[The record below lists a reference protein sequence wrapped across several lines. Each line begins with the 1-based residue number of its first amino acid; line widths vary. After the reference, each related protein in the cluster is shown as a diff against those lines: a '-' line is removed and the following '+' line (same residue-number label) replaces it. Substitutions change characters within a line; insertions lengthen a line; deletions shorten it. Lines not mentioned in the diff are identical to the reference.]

1 MRVGIFDSG
10 IGGLT
15 VLHTLLNKYPNN
27 EYIYYGDTLNLP
39 YGTKT
44 KEQLLELSDKDVK
57 FLINKNVDI
66 IIIACG
72 TVSSNC
78 LDYLNNKYNIKIF
91 DIISP
96 TLEYLNNS
104 NYQNIG
110 VIATNRTIDSHIFK
124 NNLNK
129 NIYEINTPELVPII
143 ESDNLDNLEN
153 ILDTYLKEY
162 KNKIDIL
169 VLGCTHYPI
178 IYNNINKYLNNKI
191 SLLDMSIPLI
201 NKLSNNN
208 ISNNKKSINIY
219 YSKISDI
226 LINNTKRILN
236 QENINI
242 IEDNSN

>member
-39 YGTKT
+39 YGNKT
-44 KEQLLELSDKDVK
+44 KEQLIKLSDKDVQ
-57 FLINKNVDI
+57 FLISKNVDI

-78 LDYLNNKYNIKIF
+78 LDYLKNKYNIPIY

-96 TLEYLNNS
+96 TIDYLNKS

-110 VIATNRTIDSHIFK
+110 IIATNRTIDSHIFK
-124 NNLNK
+124 NNINK

-143 ESDNLDNLEN
+143 ENNNLDNLDN
-153 ILDTYLKEY
+153 ILDIYLKEY
-162 KNKIDIL
+162 KDKLDIL

-178 IYNNINKYLNNKI
+178 ISNYIDKYLNNKVK
-191 SLLDMSIPLI
+191 LLDMSTLLLD
-201 NKLSNNN
+201 KLKQDNTS
-208 ISNNKKSINIY
+208 SINIY
-219 YSKISDI
+219 YSKINNT
-226 LINNTKRILN
+226 LIENTKRILN
-236 QENINI
+236 IENINI

>member
-1 MRVGIFDSG
+1 MRIGIFDSG

-15 VLHTLLNKYPNN
+15 VLKTLISKYPNN

-39 YGTKT
+39 YGNKT
-44 KEQLLELSDKDVK
+44 KKKLQELSDKDVE
-57 FLINKNVDI
+57 FLISKKADI

-78 LDYLNNKYNIKIF
+78 LNYLKNKYSIPIY

-96 TLEYLNNS
+96 TIDYLNKS

-110 VIATNRTIDSHIFK
+110 IIATNRTIDSHIFK
-124 NNLNK
+124 NNINK

-143 ESDNLDNLEN
+143 ENNNLDKLDN
-153 ILDTYLKEY
+153 ILDKYLKEY

-178 IYNNINKYLNNKI
+178 ISNSINKYLSNKVK
-191 SLLDMSIPLI
+191 LLDMSTLI
-201 NKLSNNN
+201 LDKLKQDNTY
-208 ISNNKKSINIY
+208 SINIY
-219 YSKISDI
+219 YSKINDV
-226 LINNTKRILN
+226 LIKNTKRILN
-236 QENINI
+236 IENINI
-242 IEDNSN
+242 SLK

>member
-1 MRVGIFDSG
+1 MRIGIFDSG

-15 VLHTLLNKYPNN
+15 VLKTFIEKYPNN

-236 QENINI
+236 QDNINI
-242 IEDNSN
+242 YEDNSN

>member
-39 YGTKT
+39 YGNKT
-44 KEQLLELSDKDVK
+44 KEQLIKLSDKDVQ
-57 FLINKNVDI
+57 FLISKNVDI

-78 LDYLNNKYNIKIF
+78 LDYLKNKYNIPIY

-96 TLEYLNNS
+96 TIDYLNKS

-110 VIATNRTIDSHIFK
+110 KIATNRTIDSHIFK
-124 NNLNK
+124 NNINK

-143 ESDNLDNLEN
+143 ENNNLYNLDN
-153 ILDTYLKEY
+153 ILDIYLKEY

-178 IYNNINKYLNNKI
+178 ISNYIDKYLNNRVK
-191 SLLDMSIPLI
+191 LLDMSTLLLD
-201 NKLSNNN
+201 KLKQDNTS
-208 ISNNKKSINIY
+208 SINIY
-219 YSKISDI
+219 YSKINNT
-226 LINNTKRILN
+226 LIENTKRILN
-236 QENINI
+236 INNINI

>member
-15 VLHTLLNKYPNN
+15 VLHTLINEYPNN

-39 YGTKT
+39 YGNKT
-44 KEQLLELSDKDVK
+44 KEQLLELSNKDVE
-57 FLINKNVDI
+57 FLISKNVDI

-78 LDYLNNKYNIKIF
+78 LDYLKNKYNIPIY

-96 TLEYLNNS
+96 TIDYLNKS

-124 NNLNK
+124 NNINK
-129 NIYEINTPELVPII
+129 NLYEINTPELVPII
-143 ESDNLDNLEN
+143 ENNDLDNLDNV
-153 ILDTYLKEY
+153 LDIYLGEY
-162 KNKIDIL
+162 RDKIDIL

-178 IYNNINKYLNNKI
+178 ISNYIDKYLNNKVK
-191 SLLDMSIPLI
+191 LLDMSMLI
-201 NKLSNNN
+201 LDKLKQDN
-208 ISNNKKSINIY
+208 ISSINIY
-219 YSKISDI
+219 YSKINDI
-226 LINNTKRILN
+226 LIENTKRILN
-236 QENINI
+236 IEDINI
-242 IEDNSN
+242 IEDNLN

>member
-15 VLHTLLNKYPNN
+15 VLHTLINEYPNN

-39 YGTKT
+39 YGNKT
-44 KEQLLELSDKDVK
+44 KEQLLELSNKDVE
-57 FLINKNVDI
+57 FLISKNVDI

-78 LDYLNNKYNIKIF
+78 LDYLKNKYNIPIY

-96 TLEYLNNS
+96 TIDYLNKS

-124 NNLNK
+124 NNINK
-129 NIYEINTPELVPII
+129 NLYEINTPELVPII
-143 ESDNLDNLEN
+143 ENNDLDNLDNV
-153 ILDTYLKEY
+153 LDIYLGEY
-162 KNKIDIL
+162 RDKIDIL

-178 IYNNINKYLNNKI
+178 IYNYIDKYLNNKVK
-191 SLLDMSIPLI
+191 LLDMSMLI
-201 NKLSNNN
+201 LDKLKQDN
-208 ISNNKKSINIY
+208 ISSINIY
-219 YSKISDI
+219 YSKINDI
-226 LINNTKRILN
+226 LIENTKRILN
-236 QENINI
+236 IENINI
-242 IEDNSN
+242 TEDNTN

>member
-15 VLHTLLNKYPNN
+15 VLHTLINKYPNN

-39 YGTKT
+39 YGNKT
-44 KEQLLELSDKDVK
+44 KEQLLELSDKDVQ
-57 FLINKNVDI
+57 FLISKNIDI

-78 LDYLNNKYNIKIF
+78 LDYLKNKYKIPIY

-96 TLEYLNNS
+96 TIDYLNRS

-110 VIATNRTIDSHIFK
+110 IIATNRTIDSHIFK
-124 NNLNK
+124 NNINK

-143 ESDNLDNLEN
+143 ENNNLDNLDN

-178 IYNNINKYLNNKI
+178 IYNHINKYLNNKVK
-191 SLLDMSIPLI
+191 LLDMSLLLLD
-201 NKLSNNN
+201 KLKQDNTS
-208 ISNNKKSINIY
+208 SINIY
-219 YSKISDI
+219 YSKIDNI
-226 LINNTKRILN
+226 LIENTKRILN
-236 QENINI
+236 QKNINI
-242 IEDNSN
+242 YQK

>member
-15 VLHTLLNKYPNN
+15 VLHTLINEYPNN

-39 YGTKT
+39 YGNKT
-44 KEQLLELSDKDVK
+44 KEQLIKLSDKDVQ
-57 FLINKNVDI
+57 FLISENVDI

-78 LDYLNNKYNIKIF
+78 LDYLKNKYNIPIY

-96 TLEYLNNS
+96 TIDYLNKS

-110 VIATNRTIDSHIFK
+110 IIATNRTIDSHIFK
-124 NNLNK
+124 NNINK

-143 ESDNLDNLEN
+143 ENNNLDNLDN
-153 ILDTYLKEY
+153 ILDIYLKEY
-162 KNKIDIL
+162 KDKLDIL

-178 IYNNINKYLNNKI
+178 ISNYIDKYLNNKVK
-191 SLLDMSIPLI
+191 LLDMSTLLLD
-201 NKLSNNN
+201 KLKQDNTS
-208 ISNNKKSINIY
+208 SINIY
-219 YSKISDI
+219 YSKINNT
-226 LINNTKRILN
+226 LIENTKRILN
-236 QENINI
+236 IENINI
-242 IEDNSN
+242 TEDNTN

>member
-39 YGTKT
+39 YGNKT
-44 KEQLLELSDKDVK
+44 KEQLIKLSDKDVQ
-57 FLINKNVDI
+57 FLISKNVDI

-78 LDYLNNKYNIKIF
+78 LDYLKNKYNIPIY

-96 TLEYLNNS
+96 TIDYLNKS

-110 VIATNRTIDSHIFK
+110 IIATNRTIDSHIFK
-124 NNLNK
+124 NNINK

-143 ESDNLDNLEN
+143 ENNNLDNLDN
-153 ILDTYLKEY
+153 ILDIYLKEY

-178 IYNNINKYLNNKI
+178 ISNYIDKYLNNKVK
-191 SLLDMSIPLI
+191 LLDMSTLLLD
-201 NKLSNNN
+201 KLKQDNTS
-208 ISNNKKSINIY
+208 SINIY
-219 YSKISDI
+219 YSKINNT
-226 LINNTKRILN
+226 LIENTKRILN
-236 QENINI
+236 IENINI
-242 IEDNSN
+242 TEDNTN

>member
-39 YGTKT
+39 YGNKT
-44 KEQLLELSDKDVK
+44 KEQLIKLSDKDVQ
-57 FLINKNVDI
+57 FLISKNVDI

-78 LDYLNNKYNIKIF
+78 LDYLKNKYNIPIY

-96 TLEYLNNS
+96 TIDYLNKS

-110 VIATNRTIDSHIFK
+110 IIATNRTIDSHIFK
-124 NNLNK
+124 NNINK

-143 ESDNLDNLEN
+143 ENNNLDNLDN
-153 ILDTYLKEY
+153 ILDIYLKEY
-162 KNKIDIL
+162 KDKLDIL

-178 IYNNINKYLNNKI
+178 ISNYINKYLNNKVK
-191 SLLDMSIPLI
+191 LLDMSTLLLD
-201 NKLSNNN
+201 KLKQDNTS
-208 ISNNKKSINIY
+208 SINIY
-219 YSKISDI
+219 YSKINNT
-226 LINNTKRILN
+226 LIENTKRILN
-236 QENINI
+236 IENINI

>member
-39 YGTKT
+39 YGNKT
-44 KEQLLELSDKDVK
+44 KEQLIKLSDKDVQ
-57 FLINKNVDI
+57 FLISKNVDI

-78 LDYLNNKYNIKIF
+78 LDYLKNKYNIPIY

-96 TLEYLNNS
+96 TIDYLNKS

-110 VIATNRTIDSHIFK
+110 IIATNRTIDSHIFK
-124 NNLNK
+124 NNINK

-143 ESDNLDNLEN
+143 ENNNLDNLDN
-153 ILDTYLKEY
+153 ILDIYLKEY

-178 IYNNINKYLNNKI
+178 ISNYINKYLNNKVK
-191 SLLDMSIPLI
+191 LLDMSTLLLD
-201 NKLSNNN
+201 KLKQDNTS
-208 ISNNKKSINIY
+208 SINIY
-219 YSKISDI
+219 YSKINNT
-226 LINNTKRILN
+226 LIENTKRILN
-236 QENINI
+236 INNINI